1 VWNGVVAVWNDPSA
15 VPTLAQP
22 FVKQLTNAE
31 LELVPGAGHAM
42 WIDVPDH
49 AATITCRFFGH

>member
-1 VWNGVVAVWNDPSA
+1 VWNAPSA

-22 FVKQLTNAE
+22 VVKQLTNAE
-31 LELVPGAGHAM
+31 LEPAPGAGHAM

-49 AATITCRFFGH
+49 AATITCRFFGQ